1 MNSWH
6 TALVMA
12 IFATYAVNQQI
23 LVKFGKKVYN
33 NNEIPLA
40 FLAILNSNNIE
51 SKDTLLKGGFALSI
65 MLHEITGQHRYFI
78 KISIAS

>member
-1 MNSWH
+1 MQ
-6 TALVMA
+6 
-12 IFATYAVNQQI
+12 VNQQI

-51 SKDTLLKGGFALSI
+51 SKG
-65 MLHEITGQHRYFI
+65 H
-78 KISIAS
+78 IAEGWVCFKYNVTMR